1 MEVNSLIEKTTQSS
15 DIRLSERAF
24 AARSPIHTMQKLV
37 IPRKTVYRLSL
48 YYRALQRLRLNRID
62 TVSSAAL
69 AKAAG
74 VKPTQLR
81 KDLTYFGQFG
91 TRGLGYSVEALS
103 ARLTDVLGTTHLQ
116 PVILVGAGHLG
127 SALLRYQGFAKEGF
141 EVVAAFDL
149 KASGTR
155 ARELGVKVLPMSKLG
170 EFVNE
175 NKIKM
180 AILTVPG
187 IVAQEVANELVNAGI
202 MAILNFAPI
211 ILQVPDRVVVNNV
224 DLAIELENLSYFIQ

>member
-1 MEVNSLIEKTTQSS
+1 
-15 DIRLSERAF
+15 LSAL
-24 AARSPIHTMQKLV
+24 SPRVSFHTMQKLV

-48 YYRALQRLRLNRID
+48 YYRALQRLKLNRID

-69 AKAAG
+69 AKASG

-91 TRGLGYSVEALS
+91 TRGLGYSVDALS

-149 KASGTR
+149 KASGAR
-155 ARELGVKVLPMSKLG
+155 AKELGVKVLPMSKLG
-170 EFVNE
+170 EFVSE
-175 NKIKM
+175 NRIKM

-187 IVAQEVANELVNAGI
+187 IVAQEVANELVHAGI

>member
-1 MEVNSLIEKTTQSS
+1 
-15 DIRLSERAF
+15 
-24 AARSPIHTMQKLV
+24 MQKLV

-48 YYRALQRLRLNRID
+48 YYRALQRLKQNAID

-91 TRGLGYSVEALS
+91 TRGLGYNVGALS
-103 ARLTDVLGTTHLQ
+103 KRLTDVLGTTTLQ
-116 PVILVGAGHLG
+116 PVILVGAGNLG
-127 SALLRYQGFAKEGF
+127 SALLRYPGFAKEGF

-149 KASGTR
+149 EVSKTR
-155 ARELGVKVLPMSKLG
+155 ARMLGVKVLPMTKLG
-170 EFVNE
+170 EFVIE
-175 NKIKM
+175 QGVKM
-180 AILTVPG
+180 AILTVPAT
-187 IVAQEVANELVNAGI
+187 VAQEVTNVLVGAGVL
-202 MAILNFAPI
+202 AILNFAPI
-211 ILQVPDRVVVNNV
+211 ILQVPDKVVVNNV

>member
-1 MEVNSLIEKTTQSS
+1 
-15 DIRLSERAF
+15 
-24 AARSPIHTMQKLV
+24 MQKLV

-48 YYRALQRLRLNRID
+48 YYRALQRLKLNRID

-91 TRGLGYSVEALS
+91 TRGLGYSVDALS

-127 SALLRYQGFAKEGF
+127 SALVRYQGFAKEGF

-149 KASGTR
+149 KASSAR
-155 ARELGVKVLPMSKLG
+155 AKEIGLKVLPMSKLG
-170 EFVNE
+170 EFVSE
-175 NKIKM
+175 NRIKM

>member
-1 MEVNSLIEKTTQSS
+1 MS
-15 DIRLSERAF
+15 
-24 AARSPIHTMQKLV
+24 KLV

-48 YYRALQRLRLNRID
+48 YQRALHRLRANRIE

-91 TRGLGYSVEALS
+91 TRGLGYSVDALS
-103 ARLTDVLGTTHLQ
+103 VKLTEVLGTTQLQ
-116 PVILVGAGHLG
+116 PVILIGAGHMG
-127 SALLRYQGFAKEGF
+127 SALLRYPGFAKEGF
-141 EVVAAFDL
+141 EVVAAFDVD
-149 KASGTR
+149 AFRQRSR
-155 ARELGVKVLPMSKLG
+155 DLGVQVLPMTQLSDFIR
-170 EFVNE
+170 ER
-175 NKIKM
+175 KIKM

-187 IVAQEVANELVNAGI
+187 QVAQEVANELVRAGI
-202 MAILNFAPI
+202 VAILNFAPI
-211 ILQVPDRVVVNNV
+211 ILQVPEHVFVNNV

>member
-1 MEVNSLIEKTTQSS
+1 
-15 DIRLSERAF
+15 
-24 AARSPIHTMQKLV
+24 MQKLV

-48 YYRALQRLRLNRID
+48 YYRALQRLHGNKIE

-91 TRGLGYSVEALS
+91 TRGLGYNVEALRQ
-103 ARLTDVLGTTHLQ
+103 RLTEALGTTQLQ
-116 PVILVGAGHLG
+116 PVILVGAGNLG
-127 SALLRYQGFAKEGF
+127 SALLRYPGFAKEGF
-141 EVVAAFDL
+141 EVVAAFDARVL
-149 KASGTR
+149 R
-155 ARELGVKVLPMSKLG
+155 AREKELGVKLLPMSKLG
-170 EFVNE
+170 QFVGE
-175 NKIKM
+175 NRIKM

-187 IVAQEVANELVNAGI
+187 TVAQEVANELIAAGVL
-202 MAILNFAPI
+202 AILNFAPI
-211 ILQVPDRVVVNNV
+211 ILQVPDNVVVNNV